1 MQQFKWILFVMCLLI
16 GLMEL
21 LYGEKIYYTSVV
33 MLSFFLFFGV
43 LISLVDIFII
53 KHDSSKIMKSIL
65 IFSIILISGALTYI
79 LF

>member
-65 IFSIILISGALTYI
+65 IFSIILMSGALTYI